1 MKIRSQKLEE
11 LILCCDDCN
20 TSFSLRFTDVVE
32 IFNELDLLEL
42 RKLFIQFYPCVTEFD
57 YFVKDLEERADL
69 LAN

>member
-11 LILCCDDCN
+11 LILFFFVCN
-20 TSFSLRFTDVVE
+20 TNFSLRFTDVVE

-57 YFVKDLEERADL
+57 YFVKDLEESAGL

>member
-11 LILCCDDCN
+11 LILFCDDCN
-20 TSFSLRFTDVVE
+20 TNFSLRFTDVVE